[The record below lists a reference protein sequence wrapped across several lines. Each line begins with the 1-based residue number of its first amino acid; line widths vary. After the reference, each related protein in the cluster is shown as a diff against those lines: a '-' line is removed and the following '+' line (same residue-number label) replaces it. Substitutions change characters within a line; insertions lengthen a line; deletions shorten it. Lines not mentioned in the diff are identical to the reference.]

1 MSTLYLLNR
10 WLLATGYLLIV
21 LFAMKLRESLFVKV
35 FTLNTKF
42 NFWSKELKRR
52 LHEHTKTWPEL
63 PLTSLCA
70 VICRLQK
77 QIAKSSKTI
86 NQDAK

>member
-1 MSTLYLLNR
+1 
-10 WLLATGYLLIV
+10 
-21 LFAMKLRESLFVKV
+21 MKLKSLFVKV

-42 NFWSKELKRR
+42 NFLSKELKKR
-52 LHEHTKTWPEL
+52 LHEHAKTWPEL